1 MSLTARRFGWR
12 VWFLP
17 VFLWPLALDLL
28 IELFRAQ
35 PRGLV
40 GAMLGLGLA
49 VLAARRLAS
58 GRHGSKRAGAVMMGV
73 SAGLT
78 ALLAAKLNPVA
89 AIVLAMGAWLGTRLL
104 TDDLPEAAPPPAP
117 PPRPAED
124 ALAPIRAQ
132 VARVLAAPPSLP
144 EAPRIAAA
152 ARALE
157 EVLADLDRR
166 PARILEARRSLAMQA
181 DGLARIIMRL
191 EAGAAVPPGLP
202 ALLEDMRAATL
213 RLRAELTAA
222 ESEALD
228 IQVKVL
234 AERLRQEGP

>member
-1 MSLTARRFGWR
+1 MSAPLRRFGWR

-17 VFLWPLALDLL
+17 VFLWPLGLDLL
-28 IELFRAQ
+28 IEVFRSH

-40 GAMLGLGLA
+40 GAALGLGLA

-58 GRHGSKRAGAVMMGV
+58 GRHGSKRAGAVLMGV

-78 ALLAAKLNPVA
+78 ALLAAKLNPA
-89 AIVLAMGAWLGTRLL
+89 AALVMAGGAWLGTRLL

-117 PPRPAED
+117 VPRPAGD
-124 ALAPIRAQ
+124 PLAAIRAQ
-132 VARVLAAPPSLP
+132 VAQARLAAPALP
-144 EAPRIAAA
+144 EAARIAGAA
-152 ARALE
+152 QALDA
-157 EVLADLDRR
+157 VLADLDRR
-166 PARILEARRSLAMQA
+166 PARIAEARRPLAMQA
-181 DGLARIIMRL
+181 EGLARIVERL
-191 EAGAAVPPGLP
+191 EAGAKPPQSLP
-202 ALLEDMRAATL
+202 MLLDDMRAATE
-213 RLRAELTAA
+213 RLRDDLSAA

>member
-1 MSLTARRFGWR
+1 MSAPARRFGWR

-17 VFLWPLALDLL
+17 VFLWPLGLDLL
-28 IELFRAQ
+28 IEVFRSN

-40 GAMLGLGLA
+40 GAALGLGLA

-58 GRHGSKRAGAVMMGV
+58 GRHGSKRAGAVLMGV

-78 ALLAAKLNPVA
+78 ALLAAKLTPIA
-89 AIVLAMGAWLGTRLL
+89 ALVLAGGAWLGTRLL
-104 TDDLPEAAPPPAP
+104 TDDLPEAPPAPAP

-124 ALAPIRAQ
+124 ALAAIRAQ
-132 VARVLAAPPSLP
+132 VARSLRAAPALP
-144 EAPRIAAA
+144 EASRIAGAA
-152 ARALE
+152 GALE
-157 EVLADLDRR
+157 AVLADLDRR
-166 PARILEARRSLAMQA
+166 PARIPEARRSLAMQA
-181 DGLARIIMRL
+181 EGLARIVERL
-191 EAGAAVPPGLP
+191 EAGAKPPQSLP
-202 ALLEDMRAATL
+202 MLLDDMRAATE
-213 RLRAELTAA
+213 RLRDDLSAA